1 MMHTKRRLATKF
13 AAPVSIGLMAA
24 LALHGSA
31 PGVAAI
37 ETAPV
42 QPAVVETTARTAP
55 AATASAAVPQGVFQ
69 VKCRPSHTAPDDPI
83 VAPGQRGAAHRHEFF
98 GNVSTDAFTTTQ
110 TLSRSGTTCAEP
122 ADKAAY
128 WAPTLYNRGVRIKPS
143 LMIAYYRTGQLR
155 DPSGIRPYPL
165 GLRMIAG
172 DGHAMKPQPTMVT
185 DWACDGAGGDG
196 ASEPPRS
203 CANGVLRLRV
213 IFPNCWDGKRL
224 DSADH
229 KSHMAYSYRTMR
241 QCPASHPVALPTLK
255 MHLRYHVSGPLDR
268 ISLSSGSRYT
278 AHADFWNAW
287 NPTVLREL
295 VRTCLLA
302 TSTCSSPSFPRRR

>member
-1 MMHTKRRLATKF
+1 MV
-13 AAPVSIGLMAA
+13 AAPVTVGLMAA
-24 LALHGSA
+24 LVLNGPAR
-31 PGVAAI
+31 GVVA
-37 ETAPV
+37 
-42 QPAVVETTARTAP
+42 VETPHAHSGLVEQMTTFGTT
-55 AATASAAVPQGVFQ
+55 ATAEREAAASGVFQ
-69 VKCRPSHTAPDDPI
+69 IKCRPSHTAPDDPI
-83 VAPGQRGAAHRHEFF
+83 VAPRQRGAAHLHEFF
-98 GNVSTDAFTTTQ
+98 GNVSTDAFTTTA
-110 TLSRSGTTCAEP
+110 TLTSHGTTCADP

-128 WAPTLYNRGVRIKPS
+128 WAPTLYNRGARVEPS

-155 DPSGIRPYPL
+155 NPASIRPYPL

-185 DWACDGAGGDG
+185 DWACDGAGPNGT
-196 ASEPPRS
+196 SEPPRT
-203 CANGVLRLRV
+203 CPNGVLRLRV

-224 DSADH
+224 DTADH

-268 ISLSSGSRYT
+268 LTLSSGSRYT

-287 NPTVLREL
+287 NPAALREL
-295 VRTCLLA
+295 VQRCLVA
-302 TSTCSSPSFPRRR
+302 TSTCNSPSFRRRG